1 MADILD
7 ASAISYGVKEYPEL
21 FIAAMKKGANNLLDN
36 FTVIPNVT
44 KDALISKFMG
54 VDDIL
59 QEDAR
64 DCSWNPSEGQTM
76 GEKTVSVKNWT
87 VETEICLEKLDNLRS
102 RQIFESDGINSD
114 MPENVFEAYRN
125 DILRSVGLS
134 IEKLAFGNGMNSLV
148 TKLAADSDVVKVQGT
163 TLTAQNIL
171 EEIEKAIDSI
181 PEAVYQDAY
190 FDNARGGAKLFVSI
204 KAARLLRKA
213 AGTAPTDNNV
223 LQPRLSAKDGK
234 YFFDEVEI
242 VPVASLAA
250 DTMVAASKANIVFL
264 TNLLEETTQLDIERG
279 KSIPDRNKL
288 YGYMD
293 FRGAFD
299 YVFGDEIVLYA

>member
-1 MADILD
+1 MAEILN

-21 FIAAMKKGANNLLDN
+21 FVKAMKQADVLSH

-64 DCSWNPSEGQTM
+64 NCEWNPSEGQTM
-76 GEKTVSVKNWT
+76 GEKTASVKTYKVN
-87 VETEICLEKLDNLRS
+87 VDECLEKLDNLRS
-102 RQIFESDGINSD
+102 RQIFESDGTNSD
-114 MPENVFEAYRN
+114 MPENVFEAFRN

-134 IEKLAFGNGMNSLV
+134 IGKLGFGTGMDSLV
-148 TKLAADSDVVKVQGT
+148 TKLSADMDVVKIAKT

-171 EEIEKAIDSI
+171 EEIEKVVDAIPD
-181 PEAVYQDAY
+181 AVYQDQY
-190 FDNARGGAKLFVSI
+190 FDTARGGAKLFVSI
-204 KAARLLRKA
+204 KAGRLLRKA
-213 AGTAPTDNNV
+213 AGTAPTGNNV
-223 LQPRLSAKDGK
+223 LQPRLSVKDGV
-234 YFFDEVEI
+234 YYFDEIEI
-242 VPVASLAA
+242 VPISVLDA

-293 FRGAFD
+293 FRAGFD